1 MQSISVPANLCNK
14 ATAVVSLLVGKTNDR
29 VFEEH
34 PEFTREEITK
44 AHAFLAGCIMLAF
57 GLLRLDWLIEFIPH
71 VAISSFITAAAV
83 TITISQVPN
92 LLGITGIN
100 TRGPAY
106 EVAINCFEGLP
117 RARLDAAIGLTSLL
131 MLYLLK
137 WFCEHMGRRQPH
149 RAKLWSTLGALRFT
163 VTIVLYILIAFLVNR
178 GLPLEASK
186 FRLLGHI
193 PRGFTH
199 AGAPRL
205 DGKLVSAVLPD
216 LPATVI
222 ILVIEHIAIG
232 KSFGR
237 INNYKVIPSQEIIS
251 ISATNML
258 GPFVGAYASTGS
270 FGGSAIYAKAGV
282 RTPFAGVF
290 TSCLLAMALYVLTVV
305 LYYIPMASLAA
316 MIMHAVLNLITS
328 PEHVY
333 KSWLISP
340 PDGIIFFVGV
350 LVSIFTSLEDGIY
363 VTVALSLAV
372 LLLRLARSHVRLM
385 GRVQV
390 HRYPAKK
397 AAGDDSSQ
405 SLLAKKD
412 RSIPDY
418 NVDSVSKSAFL
429 PFDRVDSSNPAIAVK
444 SPSPGVFIYRF
455 AAGFN
460 YLNQAQHI
468 DHILEHV
475 TKETR
480 RTKVREFDHPG
491 VSCHQPQQCMHF
503 YSPLLCTLAS

>member
-1 MQSISVPANLCNK
+1 M
-14 ATAVVSLLVGKTNDR
+14 VGKTNDR

-34 PEFTREEITK
+34 PDYTREEITK
-44 AHAFLAGCIMLAF
+44 AHAFLAGCVLLAF
-57 GLLRLDWLIEFIPH
+57 GLLRLDWLVEFIPH
-71 VAISSFITAAAV
+71 VAISAFVTAAAV
-83 TITISQVPN
+83 TITLSQVPN
-92 LLGITGIN
+92 LLGITGVN

-106 EVAINCFEGLP
+106 EVGINCFKNLP
-117 RARLDAAIGLTSLL
+117 HARLDAAVGLTSLL
-131 MLYLLK
+131 MMYLLK
-137 WFCEHMGRRQPH
+137 WFCERMTRQHPH
-149 RAKLWSTLGALRFT
+149 RARLWPALGSLRFT
-163 VTIVLYILIAFLVNR
+163 VTILLYILVAFLVNR
-178 GLPLEASK
+178 DLPLEESR

-205 DGKLVSAVLPD
+205 DGTLVSAILPD

-222 ILVIEHIAIG
+222 ILIIEHIAIG

-237 INNYKVIPSQEIIS
+237 INNYTVTPSQEIIA

-290 TSCLLAMALYVLTVV
+290 TSCLLAMALYVLTTI
-305 LYYIPMASLAA
+305 LYYVPMASLAA
-316 MIMHAVLNLITS
+316 MIIHAVLNLVTS

-340 PDGIIFFVGV
+340 PDAVIFFVGV
-350 LVSIFTSLEDGIY
+350 FVSIFTSLEDGIY
-363 VTVALSLAV
+363 ATVAMSLAV
-372 LLLRLARSHVRLM
+372 LLLRLARSHVKLM
-385 GRVQV
+385 GRVKVYQ
-390 HRYPAKK
+390 HPARKEES
-397 AAGDDSSQ
+397 GGESSQ
-405 SLLAKKD
+405 GLLTKD
-412 RSIPDY
+412 APIRNLP
-418 NVDSVSKSAFL
+418 SKSAFL
-429 PFDRVDSSNPAIAVK
+429 PLDRADASNPAIAVK
-444 SPSPGVFIYRF
+444 PPSPGVFIYRF

-468 DHILEHV
+468 EHMIEHV

-480 RTKVREFDHPG
+480 RTKPREFEHPG
-491 VSCHQPQQCMHF
+491 VSFHLDPVIHRCCR
-503 YSPLLCTLAS
+503 SNIRS